1 MSHSPEVK
9 QLLKEQQ
16 VQNAITAAKARLSD
30 IMNMLQ
36 EMPADFLHVSP
47 NASTHCKHQYYYH
60 VLFDYRVQMDVSNS
74 NLFGFSVG
82 CIQSDGQ
89 PVVNPPETCLQ
100 FWASGAFI
108 PQFQF
113 VLVYLNIVAQ
123 MAAFSDDVNAK
134 KNELDRLQRKA
145 KQYLPLLQRSYQGFL
160 QSVPPAGHQAVGD
173 RPSHLSAPT
182 RTCPAATRLLR
193 LHLALMQQPW
203 EMQCGMMQ
211 M

>member
-1 MSHSPEVK
+1 MNEVK

-160 QSVPPAGHQAVGD
+160 QSIHSTS
-173 RPSHLSAPT
+173 RLSAPT
-182 RTCPAATRLLR
+182 PTCPAATRLLR